1 VPATNPS
8 RRLPRLSPAE
18 SNVAGQAVA
27 LRCSVYGPIY
37 PAPPPSPFQA
47 HLFRVAHLRRF
58 QEQRSGGRAALI
70 DVRWHACA
78 AALWFS
84 SAPRN
89 EMRATQVPLSALLLS
104 AVHPVVLYTLTQP
117 STVPLQAES
126 CVTSRV
132 ESGTTPSSTARCHV
146 YDALYIRRCWCDSD
160 AVHTQ
165 RYVAA
170 GSLRGIGCQEED
182 KARAEGWKPLPAV
195 VLMMRGGGRRWSV
208 DAAW

>member
-1 VPATNPS
+1 MPATNPS
-8 RRLPRLSPAE
+8 RRLPRLSPAG

-104 AVHPVVLYTLTQP
+104 AVHPVTLYTHTQP
-117 STVPLQAES
+117 STATTRAAVHQASLSAAHVRPASAWNGTSLNHQPPDSLPHCIHPSPVAREPS
-126 CVTSRV
+126 TGPPTLSDHCSRV
-132 ESGTTPSSTARCHV
+132 LTLATPPQ
-146 YDALYIRRCWCDSD
+146 AL
-160 AVHTQ
+160 H
-165 RYVAA
+165 
-170 GSLRGIGCQEED
+170 
-182 KARAEGWKPLPAV
+182 PP
-195 VLMMRGGGRRWSV
+195 
-208 DAAW
+208 